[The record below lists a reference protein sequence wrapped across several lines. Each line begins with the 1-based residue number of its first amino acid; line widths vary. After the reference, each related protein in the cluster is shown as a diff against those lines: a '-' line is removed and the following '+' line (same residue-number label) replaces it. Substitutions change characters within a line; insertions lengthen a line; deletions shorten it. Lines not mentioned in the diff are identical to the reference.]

1 MTTNNF
7 SYSMMGA
14 SGCGKTTLI
23 SCLVGINQ
31 LDSGTIEVF
40 GEDVYRLKKS
50 RIGYMPQ
57 DPALIF
63 NFNIREIIWFFGT
76 IVGMDSKRINE
87 RFEFLKKLLELPE
100 DKKLIRDC
108 SGGQQRRISLALTL
122 LHEPE
127 LLILDE
133 PTVGVDPLLRCKIWD
148 YLMELTTSN
157 RVTVLL
163 STHYI
168 EEARQSTCVGVMRN
182 GVLIAEDS
190 PINIL
195 QKCDANSLEAAFLRL
210 SISQDSTKNR
220 SQSIGD
226 SKYDDRQAVHKN
238 LDCLPKKPMKVPT
251 NQKIVLALLRKNF
264 IQIIRN
270 IE

>member
-1 MTTNNF
+1 MN
-7 SYSMMGA
+7 SARIY
-14 SGCGKTTLI
+14 
-23 SCLVGINQ
+23 
-31 LDSGTIEVF
+31 E
-40 GEDVYRLKKS
+40 RL
-50 RIGYMPQ
+50 
-57 DPALIF
+57 
-63 NFNIREIIWFFGT
+63 
-76 IVGMDSKRINE
+76 
-87 RFEFLKKLLELPE
+87 EFLKNLLELPD
-100 DKKLIRDC
+100 DKKLVRDC

-157 RVTVLL
+157 RVTVVL

-182 GVLIAEDS
+182 GVLIAEDA
-190 PINIL
+190 PMNIL

-210 SISQDSTKNR
+210 SISQDNANKSR
-220 SQSIGD
+220 SQSLGTT
-226 SKYDDRQAVHKN
+226 KRDDRQVLHQN
-238 LDCLPKKPMKVPT
+238 SVCLPERTIKEPT
-251 NQKIVLALLRKNF
+251 SRKIVLALLRKNF